1 MLEKKNILMQL
12 TQPANNS
19 KNASDHCCDHFFLF
33 VLITQVQND

>member
-1 MLEKKNILMQL
+1 MQL

-19 KNASDHCCDHFFLF
+19 ENASEHCCDQFFLS